1 MEGSSVMTSDSYGSS
16 SSDGSS
22 DLLFKPTPE
31 HVALMDAMSLPIPY
45 VAQIVG
51 GMAKESESV
60 KIDDKLKIKPWISAL
75 EVPGNNHKRKTVP
88 MFGVKVEF

>member
-1 MEGSSVMTSDSYGSS
+1 MTSDSCSSS

-31 HVALMDAMSLPIPY
+31 HIAIMDAMSLPIQDI
-45 VAQIVG
+45 AQIAG
-51 GMAKESESV
+51 GMAKESESI
-60 KIDDKLKIKPWISAL
+60 KIDDKLKVKPWISAL
-75 EVPGNNHKRKTVP
+75 EVPGKNRKRKIVP